1 MSEFNQIRSSPAL
14 PLFSSVSKDLAKQR
28 QVSTI
33 KQSGKLQKVTIS
45 TEHRA
50 ELESVQ
56 QQQSHLRHRRSM
68 QQMQYRLLILI
79 YLLFGL
85 STVSLVLGVVNWF
98 TLHSLQEKVQQ
109 RL

>member
-1 MSEFNQIRSSPAL
+1 MSEFNQNRSPAL
-14 PLFSSVSKDLAKQR
+14 PLFSSVSKELAKQR

-33 KQSGKLQKVTIS
+33 EQSGKLQKNTSS
-45 TEHRA
+45 TKHRA
-50 ELESVQ
+50 ELGCVQ
-56 QQQSHLRHRRSM
+56 QPQSRLSHQRSM